1 MEVAVLPV
9 TSQRFKGN
17 KQGEHWQCSWTQDGA
32 QELILT
38 SRVGLRFILE
48 QYNDENVGNEG
59 EIRVDIKKKL
69 MNTVFSL

>member
-17 KQGEHWQCSWTQDGA
+17 KQGEHWQCSWTQEGG
-32 QELILT
+32 QEKILT

-48 QYNDENVGNEG
+48 QYNNENVGNPG

-69 MNTVFSL
+69 RNIVLSL